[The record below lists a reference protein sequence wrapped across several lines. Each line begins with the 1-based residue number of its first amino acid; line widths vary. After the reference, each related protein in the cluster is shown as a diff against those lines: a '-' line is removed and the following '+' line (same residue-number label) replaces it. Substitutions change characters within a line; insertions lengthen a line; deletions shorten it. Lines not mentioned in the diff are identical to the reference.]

1 MQGRGEK
8 WEASNEAAVIG
19 TVRKR
24 REIENQKKKREEEN
38 MGLKNNK
45 YARRLAAALMTGA
58 MMVSMMG
65 MTAMAKEPENSS
77 IQNVTITKEVTADQ
91 NVPMPNTTFTFT
103 IASGSTEDAID
114 QEGNKVP
121 ATAGDLS
128 AVYFGT
134 PGTHFGTVEF
144 KSDDEDSEKITT
156 LSFDMSKF
164 TEPGVYRYQLTENTV
179 ENTGAAQ
186 VNNGITKDDTVYTIE
201 VWVTKNGDDLETAIV
216 TYKDNAKSGEISFDN
231 QYETN
236 ALTVKKVITGN
247 QGYGSFEFEVTI
259 NGAEDEI
266 YKLVYSNPTKEPVE
280 LESGISAT
288 DIWLANNETFTIY
301 GLSEDDTYT
310 VEELL
315 ANENGYETKI
325 TVDGVAVGT
334 ADDTENFVGPN
345 KMEQN
350 TTVVFT
356 NDKDVSTPTGVILN
370 IAPYILMVALAG
382 VLAFFFLRKRHYE
395 M

>member
-1 MQGRGEK
+1 M
-8 WEASNEAAVIG
+8 S
-19 TVRKR
+19 
-24 REIENQKKKREEEN
+24 
-38 MGLKNNK
+38 LKNNK

-65 MTAMAKEPENSS
+65 MTAMAEEPENSS

-103 IASGSTEDAID
+103 IESGNTEDATD
-114 QEGNKVP
+114 QNGNKVP
-121 ATAGDLS
+121 ATAGDLR

-134 PGTHFGTVEF
+134 PGTYSGTVEF
-144 KSDDEDSEKITT
+144 RSDDADSEKTTT

-164 TEPGVYRYQLTENTV
+164 TKPGVYRYQLTENDV
-179 ENTGAAQ
+179 EDIGPDQ
-186 VNNGITKDDTVYTIE
+186 VNNGITKDGIVYTIE
-201 VWVTKNGDDLETAIV
+201 VWVTKNGDDLKTAIV
-216 TYKDNAKSGEISFDN
+216 TYKDGALDKSGEISFDN
-231 QYETN
+231 KYETN

-247 QGYGSFEFEVTI
+247 QGYGSFEFKVTI
-259 NGAEDEI
+259 NGAENEI

-280 LESGISAT
+280 LKSDISAT
-288 DIWLANNETFTIY
+288 GIWLADGETFTIH
-301 GLSEDDTYT
+301 GLSKDDTYT

-315 ANENGYETKI
+315 ANKNGYETKI

-334 ADDTENFVGPN
+334 DEDTEDSVGPK
-345 KMEQN
+345 KMEQD

-356 NDKDVSTPTGVILN
+356 NDKNVSTPTGVILN

>member
-38 MGLKNNK
+38 MSLKNNK

-65 MTAMAKEPENSS
+65 MTAMAEEPENSS
-77 IQNVTITKEVTADQ
+77 IKNVPITKKVTADQ

-103 IASGSTEDAID
+103 IESGNTEDAATD
-114 QEGNKVP
+114 QNGNNVP

-134 PGTHFGTVEF
+134 PGTHSGTVEF
-144 KSDDEDSEKITT
+144 NSGDADSEKTTT

-164 TEPGVYRYQLTENTV
+164 TKPGVYRYRLTE
-179 ENTGAAQ
+179 ENIGTAQ
-186 VNNGITKDDTVYTIE
+186 VNNGITKDGTVYTIE
-201 VWVTKNGDDLETAIV
+201 VWVTKNGDDLKTAIV
-216 TYKDNAKSGEISFDN
+216 TYKDGALDKSGKISFNN

-247 QGYGSFEFEVTI
+247 QGYGSFEFKVTI
-259 NGAEDEI
+259 NGAENEI
-266 YKLVYSNPTKEPVE
+266 YKLVYSDSTKEPVE

-288 DIWLANNETFTIY
+288 GIWLADDETFTIY
-301 GLSEDDTYT
+301 GLSKDDTYT
-310 VEELL
+310 VEELK
-315 ANENGYETKI
+315 ANENGYKTKI
-325 TVDGVAVGT
+325 TVDEEAVGT
-334 ADDTENFVGPN
+334 PDDTEDSVGPN
-345 KMEQN
+345 RMEKD

-356 NDKDVSTPTGVILN
+356 NDKNVTTPTGVILN

>member
-1 MQGRGEK
+1 
-8 WEASNEAAVIG
+8 
-19 TVRKR
+19 
-24 REIENQKKKREEEN
+24 

>member
-1 MQGRGEK
+1 M
-8 WEASNEAAVIG
+8 S
-19 TVRKR
+19 
-24 REIENQKKKREEEN
+24 
-38 MGLKNNK
+38 LKNNK

-65 MTAMAKEPENSS
+65 MTAMAEEPENSS

-91 NVPMPNTTFTFT
+91 NVPMPNTRFTFT
-103 IASGSTEDAID
+103 IESGSTEDATD
-114 QEGNKVP
+114 QNGNKVP

-134 PGTHFGTVEF
+134 PGTHSGTVEF
-144 KSDDEDSEKITT
+144 KSDDADSEKTTT

-164 TEPGVYRYQLTENTV
+164 TEPGVYRYQLTENDV
-179 ENTGAAQ
+179 ENTEADQ
-186 VNNGITKDDTVYTIE
+186 VNNGITKDDTIYTIE

-216 TYKDNAKSGEISFDN
+216 TYKDSALDKSGEISFDN

-247 QGYGSFEFEVTI
+247 QGYGSFEFKVTI

-266 YKLVYSNPTKEPVE
+266 YKLVYSNSTKEPVK
-280 LESGISAT
+280 LESGIPAT
-288 DIWLANNETFTIY
+288 GIWLADNETFTIY
-301 GLSEDDTYT
+301 GLSKDDTYT

-315 ANENGYETKI
+315 ANKNGYETKI
-325 TVDGVAVGT
+325 TVDGVDVGS
-334 ADDTENFVGPN
+334 ADDTEDSVGPN